1 MLIRGYFVSKLDD
14 KKRNEIKDLVLAQ
27 KKAKISWVAT
37 ICQVSEEDLR
47 LNAEDMG
54 LLIEDDFILQPS
66 ESKKQKTVELLQAKR
81 EQIITEIVDKRMY
94 RYNPENR
101 NPIAFGILRSF
112 TDTITIRGLL
122 VKAIADDLAKLRT
135 VTHTFDNQ
143 VIKCQSSEERPYI
156 ESMRNQLRK
165 QQDESLRLHISL
177 KKYIEFLVLPKIENK
192 LSKMQKIELVNKVTN
207 EDNRMR
213 TEAIQLTYS
222 SIVDQKTKGKRVKEI
237 TARLPAGQLQ
247 TVPANQIQQFLNYL
261 KELYHFE
268 IRKKFFEN
276 PNFLA
281 DYLLFLS

>member
-1 MLIRGYFVSKLDD
+1 VSKLDN

-47 LNAEDMG
+47 LNVEDMG

-66 ESKKQKTVELLQAKR
+66 ESKEQKAVELLQAKR
-81 EQIITEIVDKRMY
+81 EQIIKEIVDKRMY

-101 NPIAFGILRSF
+101 NPIAFGILKSF

-135 VTHTFDNQ
+135 VIHTFDNQ
-143 VIKCQSSEERPYI
+143 VIKCQSSVERPYI
-156 ESMRNQLRK
+156 ESMRNKLRK
-165 QQDESLRLHISL
+165 QPDETLRLHISL
-177 KKYIEFLVLPKIENK
+177 KKYTEFLVLPKIENK
-192 LSKMQKIELVNKVTN
+192 LTKMQKIELVNKVTN
-207 EDNRMR
+207 EDIRMR
-213 TEAIQLTYS
+213 IEAIQLTHS